1 MSVAFD
7 SDVTLTV
14 EIGFDSNPLD
24 ASQTFT
30 DVSTLMSE
38 VLK

>member
-14 EIGFDSNPLD
+14 EIGFDSNPVMHHKL
-24 ASQTFT
+24 S
-30 DVSTLMSE
+30 LMFLLCQ
-38 VLK
+38 VMK